1 MITDGQLLKPGLSRF
16 VAPEFVFGRGAISMV
31 AHYARQFG
39 ARKPLIVT
47 DYGVTAAGWTA
58 RVIEVLA
65 DAGLPC
71 EVFSDVSV
79 NPRDAE
85 VMVGAS
91 FYQRNNCD
99 TIIAVGGGSPMDCAK
114 AIGIVARNHV
124 EVTQFEGVEKVEIPG
139 PPLICIPTTAGTSA
153 DVSQF
158 AIINDVARR
167 VKFAII
173 SKSMIPDVALITPET
188 TLTMSPYLTACTAMD
203 AMVHAIEAV
212 VSLKSSPVTDLHAFA
227 AIRLIRK
234 HLPEVVL
241 DPDNL
246 DLREKIMFA
255 SLQSGLAFS
264 NAGLGA
270 VHAMAHSLGGL
281 LDLPHGE
288 ANALLLNP
296 VIAFNY
302 PEASA
307 RYDAVGE
314 ALGLQL
320 AGLSSAE
327 RLKKITED
335 INLLKESAGIT
346 VTLGERGAQ
355 KSDIPKLSEHA
366 THDPCMTTN
375 PRHATPRDLAT
386 IFQTAL

>member
-1 MITDGQLLKPGLSRF
+1 MLGNDRALKPGPGRF
-16 VAPEFVFGRGAISMV
+16 IAPEFVFGKGAIAMV
-31 AHYARQFG
+31 ANYARQFG

-47 DYGVTAAGWTA
+47 DYGVTAAGWTDK
-58 RVIEVLA
+58 VIQVLA
-65 DAGLPC
+65 DAGIPC
-71 EVFSDVSV
+71 EIFSDVSV
-79 NPRDAE
+79 NPRDSE
-85 VMVGAS
+85 VMAGAS
-91 FYQRNNCD
+91 FYQRNCCD

-114 AIGIVARNHV
+114 AIGVVARNHV
-124 EVTQFEGVEKVEIPG
+124 SVSQFEGFEKVEIPG

-203 AMVHAIEAV
+203 ALVHAIEAV
-212 VSLKSSPVTDLHAFA
+212 VSIKSSPVTDLHAFT
-227 AIRLIRK
+227 AIRLIRQ
-234 HLPEVVL
+234 HLPGLML
-241 DPDNL
+241 DLDNL
-246 DLREKIMFA
+246 ALREKIMFA
-255 SLQSGLAFS
+255 SLQAGLAFS

-288 ANALLLNP
+288 ANALLLNS

-302 PEASA
+302 TEASA
-307 RYDAVGE
+307 RYDLVGE

-320 AGLSSAE
+320 AGLGSAE
-327 RLKKITED
+327 RLKKITDD
-335 INLLKESAGIT
+335 INLLKESVGIT

-355 KSDIPKLSEHA
+355 KSDVAKLAEHA
-366 THDPCMTTN
+366 IHDPCMSTN
-375 PRHATPRDLAT
+375 PRQASTRDLIT
-386 IFQTAL
+386 IFQAAL